1 MASSTGNR
9 RPRKG
14 STGSR
19 ALTDA
24 LSRCA
29 KQDPNRRFH
38 ALYDKVGRPDMLAW
52 AWREVRENG
61 GAPGVDGV
69 SIEDIEASG
78 VDAFLEEIAKALKER
93 TYRPAPLRRVDIPK
107 AGQPGK
113 FRTLGDA
120 LRVDVQDPGSPRPAD
135 LRRAGAQR
143 RCVRRVC
150 PSEAPRAAQHPPRL
164 RRSTSRRRPGGHVG
178 QLLTA
183 THPLDASVRRSG
195 WESAAP
201 ISIGD
206 VPGSA
211 AGSSC
216 AASSP
221 ATCPPGSW
229 PSATPAARCATYDGR
244 PSNRSGRALAPDL
257 IEALH

>member
-1 MASSTGNR
+1 MANSTGNR

-38 ALYDKVGRPDMLAW
+38 ALYDKVGRPDMLAR

-113 FRTLGDA
+113 FRTLGIPTCRDRTVMKAAALILEPIWEADLLPSSFGYRPGSSVHDA
-120 LRVDVQDPGSPRPAD
+120 LEVCRVEAYRGAACVLEAAVSTAFEASSHYLPGS
-135 LRRAGAQR
+135 GN
-143 RCVRRVC
+143 VIG
-150 PSEAPRAAQHPPRL
+150 EAPVRA
-164 RRSTSRRRPGGHVG
+164 
-178 QLLTA
+178 
-183 THPLDASVRRSG
+183 
-195 WESAAP
+195 
-201 ISIGD
+201 
-206 VPGSA
+206 
-211 AGSSC
+211 
-216 AASSP
+216 
-221 ATCPPGSW
+221 
-229 PSATPAARCATYDGR
+229 
-244 PSNRSGRALAPDL
+244 
-257 IEALH
+257 

>member
-1 MASSTGNR
+1 MANSTGNR

-29 KQDPNRRFH
+29 KQDPNRKFH

-52 AWREVRENG
+52 AWSEVRENR

-93 TYRPAPLRRVDIPK
+93 TYRPAPLRRGDIPE

-113 FRTLGDA
+113 PRPLGIPTCRARTVMKAVALILEPIWEADFLPSSFGYRPGRRVHDALDA
-120 LRVDVQDPGSPRPAD
+120 LR
-135 LRRAGAQR
+135 
-143 RCVRRVC
+143 
-150 PSEAPRAAQHPPRL
+150 
-164 RRSTSRRRPGGHVG
+164 
-178 QLLTA
+178 
-183 THPLDASVRRSG
+183 
-195 WESAAP
+195 
-201 ISIGD
+201 IGRNR
-206 VPGSA
+206 G
-211 AGSSC
+211 
-216 AASSP
+216 
-221 ATCPPGSW
+221 
-229 PSATPAARCATYDGR
+229 RDGR
-244 PSNRSGRALAPDL
+244 
-257 IEALH
+257 